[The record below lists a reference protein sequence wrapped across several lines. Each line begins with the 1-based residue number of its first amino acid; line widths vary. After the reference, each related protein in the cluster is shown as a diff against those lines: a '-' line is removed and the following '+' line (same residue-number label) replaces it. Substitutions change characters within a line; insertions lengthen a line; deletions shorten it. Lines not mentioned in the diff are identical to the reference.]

1 MTCLIQNTCLLKL
14 THSHIIFASYEIDCH
29 IINLITRK
37 NERKRCNK
45 TFLKREKEEKDTN
58 EKGSINVIVCE
69 SRLPL
74 NCSFKTSV
82 L

>member
-1 MTCLIQNTCLLKL
+1 M
-14 THSHIIFASYEIDCH
+14 
-29 IINLITRK
+29 R
-37 NERKRCNK
+37 ERDVTKRL
-45 TFLKREKEEKDTN
+45 FKREKEEKDTN